1 MSDYEFMKQFS
12 GSASA
17 NLVTGIV
24 FIVIYIIKNKCKKST
39 CTSHA
44 FCCDITVNDEEE
56 NDPEG
61 GEGRN
66 LERADTK
73 KIPRQIEIKVHK
85 LHSRVDQGVL

>member
-1 MSDYEFMKQFS
+1 MIEEHDDGPVLAAAS
-12 GSASA
+12 GAMG
-17 NLVTGIV
+17 NLLRWVRRERGV
-24 FIVIYIIKNKCKKST
+24 
-39 CTSHA
+39 
-44 FCCDITVNDEEE
+44 
-56 NDPEG
+56 DPEG